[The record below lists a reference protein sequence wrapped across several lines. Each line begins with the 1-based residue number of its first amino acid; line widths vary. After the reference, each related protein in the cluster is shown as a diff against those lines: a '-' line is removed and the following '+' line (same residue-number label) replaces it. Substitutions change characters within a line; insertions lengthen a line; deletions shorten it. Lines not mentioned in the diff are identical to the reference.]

1 MTTLSAKL
9 PNLMTSEQGYANNIL
24 QAARALVAAL
34 LAFNGA
40 QSERRK
46 NRKEYL
52 KTAEMLSHK
61 ADTYQHSSP
70 AYAEELRCYAVDM
83 LNRARSFQ
91 A

>member
-9 PNLMTSEQGYANNIL
+9 PNLMTSEQGYAKNIL
-24 QAARALVAAL
+24 QAARALGAAI

-40 QSERRK
+40 QSVRRK
-46 NRKEYL
+46 NRNEYL
-52 KTAEMLSHK
+52 KTAAMLSHK
-61 ADTYQHSSP
+61 ADTYQSSSP
-70 AYAEELRCYAVDM
+70 AYAEELRCYSVDM